1 MTLAV
6 ASATRP
12 CTSLP
17 KFFAA
22 LRFLSRNLRP
32 RGAEG
37 KDYTLQLRLH
47 LFLHPV
53 AQAIS
58 LRRVGC
64 RTQCKQESPWKK
76 RQNGRERPHFFGFQP
91 PKKFVGSLPPCGT
104 VNRAGCF
111 FHGDQEFETA
121 VHQERRNNM
130 PIVKKAP
137 GIMTREV
144 RLEEPVNELLEDYAR
159 FIESNADHVI
169 NAVLK
174 KVLWR
179 DHDYRKWRETHR
191 AAQTDAD
198 KAQPT
203 EARGKA

>member
-1 MTLAV
+1 LQ
-6 ASATRP
+6 
-12 CTSLP
+12 
-17 KFFAA
+17 
-22 LRFLSRNLRP
+22 FLNRNLREK
-32 RGAEG
+32 GAEG
-37 KDYTLQLRLH
+37 KDYTLHLRLH

-76 RQNGRERPHFFGFQP
+76 HQNGRERPHFFGFQP

-111 FHGDQEFETA
+111 FHGDGEFGRNTN
-121 VHQERRNNM
+121 QQRRNTM

-144 RLEEPVNELLEDYAR
+144 KLEEPVNELLEDYAR
-159 FIESNADHVI
+159 FIESNADHVV
-169 NAVLK
+169 NAILK

-179 DHDYRKWRETHR
+179 DQDYRKWRDARR
-191 AAQTDAD
+191 AP
-198 KAQPT
+198 QPGSAKGQPV
-203 EARGKA
+203 EARGRA